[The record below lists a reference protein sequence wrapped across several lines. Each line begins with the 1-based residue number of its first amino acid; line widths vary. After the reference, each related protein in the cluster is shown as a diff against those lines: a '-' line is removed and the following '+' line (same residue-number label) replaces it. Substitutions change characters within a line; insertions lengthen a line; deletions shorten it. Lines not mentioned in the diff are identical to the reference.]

1 VIVEAEGWDMLGGW
15 MSISLDKL
23 VEPSLLQPFNII
35 LSQIALA
42 TFLIWQLVLIEQQL
56 VLACNYDQ

>member
-1 VIVEAEGWDMLGGW
+1 VIVETEGWDMLGGW

-42 TFLIWQLVLIEQQL
+42 TFLIWQLILIEQQL